1 MNADLFIEKLRD
13 RVRESPGSRL
23 FLTLAEE
30 LKKRGEYEE
39 AFMVLRDGIEKNPA
53 FLSARLT
60 LGRWY
65 LKDNK
70 LDDARKEFSAVVEVS
85 PGDKFALRYLSEIE
99 TKLSAGKS
107 DAKLRT
113 IDRLNQFREA
123 IHHRFNP
130 NPLNNNS
137 AGDR

>member
-1 MNADLFIEKLRD
+1 MNADFFIEKLRD

-30 LKKRGEYEE
+30 LKKRGENEE
-39 AFMVLRDGIEKNPA
+39 AFIVLSDGIEKNPA

-70 LDDARKEFSAVVEVS
+70 LDDARKEFAAIVEVS

-99 TKLSAGKS
+99 TKLPAKKS

-113 IDRLNQFREA
+113 IKRLNQFQA
-123 IHHRFNP
+123 DIHQRFDP
-130 NPLNNNS
+130 NPLNNCS